1 MTGSQVTQATQVTPE
16 PRTQLHDTRYGE
28 LLFGTLEGDTVK
40 AEVWTTFTLNDCPA
54 ELWDPIVVDEL
65 AEQRGAT
72 FGLKN
77 GPRYWLIDELLRAS
91 LVADVEFGRFD
102 GLDMVRVASVRID
115 LSSIGSREYRES
127 KVDRRTLFTWKAG
140 RRVYELVD
148 PDGGTY
154 VMQAYSQIV
163 DPTLCEAELGDL
175 AGRLVLPEGWRFG
188 SRVLDED
195 LIVDT
200 RTVEARVLQDELQ
213 NTYCRLA

>member
-1 MTGSQVTQATQVTPE
+1 MTTTRVTPE

-28 LLFGTLEGDTVK
+28 LLFGTLEGDTVR

-54 ELWDPIVVDEL
+54 EQWDPIVVDEL
-65 AEQRGAT
+65 AKQRGAT

-77 GPRYWLIDELLRAS
+77 GPRYWLIDELLRAP
-91 LVADVEFGRFD
+91 VVEDIEFGRFEA
-102 GLDMVRVASVRID
+102 LDMVRVASVRID
-115 LSSIGSREYRES
+115 VASIASREYRES

-148 PDGGTY
+148 PEGGTY

-163 DPTLCEAELGDL
+163 DPSLREADLGDL
-175 AGRLVLPEGWRFG
+175 GSRLLLPEGWRYG
-188 SRVLDED
+188 SRILDAD
-195 LIVDT
+195 LLVDT

-213 NTYCRLA
+213 NSYCRRD